1 MPRHMNSIAAKLT
14 KDHRELDA
22 ILRCLAQ
29 DAQAPVPGTLQAT
42 WSMFETK
49 LIRHMQAEEYY
60 LLPLLEASDPA
71 EVARIRLEHAQIRDS
86 LTELGLA
93 VELHTVRE
101 ANILELVELLEAH
114 AKHEN
119 GALYR
124 LAGDKAS
131 SAVEHGIGQLL
142 KHGAAAVAA
151 VLPHLGTNEEHSNRR
166 ARP

>member
-1 MPRHMNSIAAKLT
+1 MNSIAAKLT
-14 KDHRELDA
+14 KDHQEIDA
-22 ILRCLAQ
+22 LLRCLAE
-29 DAQAPVPGTLQAT
+29 DAQAPVPGTLLTT
-42 WSMFETK
+42 WSTFETK
-49 LIRHMQAEEYY
+49 LIRHMQAEEQF

-71 EVARIRLEHAQIRDS
+71 EVARIRQEHARIRDS

-101 ANILELVELLEAH
+101 ASILELIELLEAH

-131 SAVEHGIGQLL
+131 AAVEHGLGQFSTL
-142 KHGAAAVAA
+142 
-151 VLPHLGTNEEHSNRR
+151 R
-166 ARP
+166 

>member
-1 MPRHMNSIAAKLT
+1 MNSIAAKLT
-14 KDHRELDA
+14 KDHEELDVL
-22 ILRCLAQ
+22 LRCLAQ
-29 DAQAPVPGTLQAT
+29 DAKAPVPGTLQTT
-42 WSMFETK
+42 WSQLETQ
-49 LIRHMQAEEYY
+49 LIRHMQAEEQF

-71 EVARIRLEHAQIRDS
+71 EVARIRVEHSRIRDL

-93 VELHTVRE
+93 VELHTIRE
-101 ANILELVELLEAH
+101 AKILELIALLQAH

-131 SAVEHGIGQLL
+131 AAVEHGMGQLL
-142 KHGAAAVAA
+142 KHGVAVASA
-151 VLPHLGTNEEHSNRR
+151 VLSHKATDSEHSHRR

>member
-1 MPRHMNSIAAKLT
+1 MNSIAAKLT
-14 KDHRELDA
+14 NDHVELDA
-22 ILRCLAQ
+22 LLRRLAQ
-29 DAQAPVPGTLQAT
+29 DAQAPVPGALQAT
-42 WSMFETK
+42 WSELESK
-49 LIRHMQAEEYY
+49 LIRHMQAEEQF
-60 LLPLLEASDPA
+60 LLPLLEASDAA
-71 EVARIRLEHAQIRDS
+71 EVARIRLEHAHIRDA

-101 ANILELVELLEAH
+101 ANILELIELLEAH

-131 SAVEHGIGQLL
+131 AAVEHRIGQLL
-142 KHGAAAVAA
+142 KHGVAVATS
-151 VLPHLGTNEEHSNRR
+151 VLAHRGADAEHSKRR